1 MDGRSC
7 APPPGGPPSPEILRN
22 LETWLAFS
30 VLGFALSA
38 TLIGVVTVQTFFYY
52 KRFPTDHLFLKIT
65 VIFLWQVSAM
75 YKDPSALMLIPHM
88 YFRLL
93 QPLQVLL
100 MATDFYAFTISPG
113 SAVSK
118 RLIWAQIFPQFTN
131 LVAVVVSQSLFV
143 YTTFRC
149 QWSVLNHIFIC
160 SQEIL
165 ARPLILDRPDSV
177 VLRNIFL
184 LLALAFLVLFEAGWG
199 LFVAVSILQRTYQ
212 NPSDPLFASR
222 MWHSRIFVL
231 SNAFCDVVVAGALAW
246 SIHRRRNGAV
256 SDSILRDIILYV
268 ACTGIST
275 ASVSIVLAAGI
286 VVASP
291 RVIPFI
297 GPSVGV
303 ISTIGFLSNLHSRS
317 LLYDATTQRGGISF
331 LISVT
336 HDVQHES
343 DREGQP
349 ELELWSRVPRF
360 DHEYNVE
367 EAKTFS
373 DNPAFERQ
381 SKCRRPTSMPEHG
394 NSGVSGIEEEIVE
407 VDPQLGCE
415 RMTKWC
421 QW

>member
-65 VIFLWQVSAM
+65 VIFLW
-75 YKDPSALMLIPHM
+75 
-88 YFRLL
+88 LL

-143 YTTFRC
+143 YTTFR
-149 QWSVLNHIFIC
+149 L
-160 SQEIL
+160 
-165 ARPLILDRPDSV
+165 
-177 VLRNIFL
+177 LRNIFL
-184 LLALAFLVLFEAGWG
+184 LLALAFLVSFEAGWG

-303 ISTIGFLSNLHSRS
+303 ISTIGFLSKPVALHGSLHSRS

-367 EAKTFS
+367 EAKTFG

-381 SKCRRPTSMPEHG
+381 SKCRRPTSMPEHR

-415 RMTKWC
+415 RTTK
-421 QW
+421 